1 MIVSIWA
8 LGVGAGGLIAAGFYI
23 MACHSYMRG
32 ILIERNMLLA
42 ILEKIKEDL
51 SEDQRRETR

>member
-1 MIVSIWA
+1 MIVSTWA
-8 LGVGAGGLIAAGFYI
+8 VGVGAGGLIAAGFYI

-42 ILEKIKEDL
+42 VLEKIKEDL
-51 SEDQRRETR
+51 SED